1 MNPSTPL
8 ANARDNASVLLRS
21 RGLLV
26 IAGAVGLLAGVVAAQ
41 SQGAGALGRPTTPL
55 VATAPALDANGQPVA
70 PATASNGRATTSAV
84 PGSAIEG
91 SSGGARIVIMMTVL
105 AGLGLAFMVMRKR
118 QGDKRTK
125 AAPAMS
131 LLGQLRVAGRWQIA
145 LVKVPGKTLVL
156 GTTDKGLSLLS
167 TLDDGDVEAQA
178 ELAALDR
185 EPVTDDLAA
194 LVGDDD
200 RVNVRTPA
208 RERAP
213 SDLLAALAPLGPPG
227 TPPART
233 PLTEPRRSSEPFGR
247 LLEEL
252 TRDTPK
258 TAATT
263 VSGPI
268 PGAFRDRMKT
278 PEAQALR
285 ARLER
290 YQSPSA

>member
-26 IAGAVGLLAGVVAAQ
+26 IAGAVGILAGVVAAQ
-41 SQGAGALGRPTTPL
+41 SQGAGALGRPATPL
-55 VATAPALDANGQPVA
+55 VATAPNLDASGKPVA
-70 PATASNGRATTSAV
+70 APAKGQATTGAV

-91 SSGGARIVIMMTVL
+91 SSGGARVVIMMTVL

-125 AAPAMS
+125 APPAMS
-131 LLGQLRVAGRWQIA
+131 LVGQLRVAGRWQIA

-167 TLDDGDVEAQA
+167 TLEDGDVEAQA

-185 EPVTDDLAA
+185 KPVGDTNNDLAA

-208 RERAP
+208 RQGPP
-213 SDLLAALAPLGPPG
+213 SDLLGALAPLGP
-227 TPPART
+227 RT

-252 TRDTPK
+252 TRDTSK
-258 TAATT
+258 SNATT
-263 VSGPI
+263 VTGPI

>member
-1 MNPSTPL
+1 MDPSTQYM
-8 ANARDNASVLLRS
+8 AKARDNATGILMRS

-26 IAGAVGLLAGVVAAQ
+26 IAGAAGLLAGVVAAQ
-41 SQGAGALGRPTTPL
+41 SHGAGALGRPAMPL
-55 VATAPALDANGQPVA
+55 VASASTLDVNGQPI
-70 PATASNGRATTSAV
+70 ATATPPNQQTPSQAV

-91 SSGGARIVIMMTVL
+91 SSGGARIVIMTTVL
-105 AGLGLAFMVMRKR
+105 AGLGLAFMLMRKR
-118 QGDKRTK
+118 QADKRTK
-125 AAPAMS
+125 TAPAIS
-131 LLGQLRVAGRWQIA
+131 LVGQLRVAGRWQVA

-167 TLDDGDVEAQA
+167 TLEDGDVEAQA

-185 EPVTDDLAA
+185 KPADDLAA

-200 RVNVRTPA
+200 RVNVRAPSQ
-208 RERAP
+208 ERAA
-213 SDLLAALAPLGPPG
+213 SDLLGALAPLGPLAP
-227 TPPART
+227 RK

-252 TRDTPK
+252 TRDAPK
-258 TAATT
+258 PGATT
-263 VSGPI
+263 VTGPI

-290 YQSPSA
+290 YQGPSA

>member
-41 SQGAGALGRPTTPL
+41 SQGAGAPFRPTTPL
-55 VATAPALDANGQPVA
+55 VATAPPLDGNGQPLPGA
-70 PATASNGRATTSAV
+70 ALPKGQAANGAL
-84 PGSAIEG
+84 PGSAVEG

-118 QGDKRTK
+118 QGDKRGK

-131 LLGQLRVAGRWQIA
+131 LIGQLRVAGRWQVA

-167 TLDDGDVEAQA
+167 TLEDGDVEAQA

-185 EPVTDDLAA
+185 KPVTDDLAA

-200 RVNVRTPA
+200 RVNVRTPS
-208 RERAP
+208 RQGPP
-213 SDLLAALAPLGPPG
+213 SDLLGALAPLGPL
-227 TPPART
+227 PPRT

-258 TAATT
+258 AAATT
-263 VSGPI
+263 VTGPI